1 MRIRF
6 VVLVFLSGLLAV
18 GVIRTASKVQNKELP
33 IKGRLQWF
41 AKEAKNEG
49 RQKVTIPAPIT
60 EYAGSAATI
69 SLDEASSS
77 STVVVAHLVE
87 KRSYQEDGNN
97 VVTWNKFMIDEV
109 FTEAKELPCPACLP
123 PNPPAEMLPLQSGEF
138 LIPKSGGRMTVDGV
152 EIEQLDFRFPEF
164 YQSHR
169 YLLLLQLY
177 PSGVASIAGGPVGVF
192 TVDKN
197 GKALPLT
204 ESEHRLRKDFQEKYG
219 NSLDQLRKH
228 LKSASW

>member
-18 GVIRTASKVQNKELP
+18 GVIRTASKVQNKEL
-33 IKGRLQWF
+33 
-41 AKEAKNEG
+41 
-49 RQKVTIPAPIT
+49 
-60 EYAGSAATI
+60 
-69 SLDEASSS
+69 
-77 STVVVAHLVE
+77 
-87 KRSYQEDGNN
+87 
-97 VVTWNKFMIDEV
+97 
-109 FTEAKELPCPACLP
+109 
-123 PNPPAEMLPLQSGEF
+123 
-138 LIPKSGGRMTVDGV
+138 
-152 EIEQLDFRFPEF
+152 EQLDFRFPEF

-169 YLLLLQLY
+169 YLLLLQFY